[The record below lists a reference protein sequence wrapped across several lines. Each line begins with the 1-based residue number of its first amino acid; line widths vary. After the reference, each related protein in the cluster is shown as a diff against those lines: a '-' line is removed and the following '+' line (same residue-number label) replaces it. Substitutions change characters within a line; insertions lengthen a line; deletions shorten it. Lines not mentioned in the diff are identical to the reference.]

1 MERLRA
7 AMAGVTDAFGPAD
20 RGRTR
25 VRLRTDLLLVT
36 RDHTRDITLT
46 RDIVKVYK
54 RGVEVSGT
62 N

>member
-7 AMAGVTDAFGPAD
+7 AMAGVADAFGPAD

-25 VRLRTDLLLVT
+25 DRLRTDLLLVT
-36 RDHTRDITLT
+36 RDHMRDIG
-46 RDIVKVYK
+46 KVYK

-62 N
+62 D

>member
-1 MERLRA
+1 
-7 AMAGVTDAFGPAD
+7 MAGVTDAFGPAD

-36 RDHTRDITLT
+36 RDHTRDIPHT

-54 RGVEVSGT
+54 RGVEVSGAD
-62 N
+62 